1 MDVYTSECYDS
12 VALFLCIHIIHR
24 YKVIMHQ
31 RNAPVLDKSAPHRYF
46 CPSVSHCISVCLYVC
61 LSVCLAVTLAFY

>member
-31 RNAPVLDKSAPHRYF
+31 RNAPVLDKSAPHR
-46 CPSVSHCISVCLYVC
+46 
-61 LSVCLAVTLAFY
+61 